1 MSIRWRIFFSMVALM
16 LGAFL
21 LTGIITLVHFRN
33 KNEEYHL
40 ERLRRK
46 EYAVVSSID
55 FFLSTAGTYTSA
67 DSLVQLFDTKVCE
80 LAEIH
85 DLPINIYSLDGRLLI
100 SSHPELVEQKVVDPW
115 LPEPAAM
122 RLRQGENS
130 VVLASKESDSLNSM
144 FSFDYLRDN
153 NGSPLGVLS
162 LPYFSPRGD
171 HLNELRAFLKSLGEI
186 YSLLFL
192 GAVLLAFVLS
202 NRIARSLREL
212 GDRMRQTRLD
222 GHNTPLPIDGRDEV
236 GRLVEEYNRMLES
249 LEESAVRLARNQ
261 RDQAWKEM
269 ARQVAHEI
277 KNPLTPMRLQ
287 VQMLERHADQ
297 WNESRIHA
305 FSNSMIEQIDALS
318 EIADAFS
325 GFASMPEL
333 KTERFNLIDIVH
345 RSAELYRESG
355 LVWRTGILEAQVMGD
370 RAQLLRVMNNLLKNA
385 FQSIPTDRL
394 PRVEVEVVAHEN
406 REVWV
411 RIGDNGSGIPASMA
425 ERIFEP
431 RFTTKNGGMGL
442 GLALARSIVESMS
455 GRIWFESPTRGGTDF
470 FLCLPLAP
478 TLPKS

>member
-1 MSIRWRIFFSMVALM
+1 MVGLM

-21 LTGIITLVHFRN
+21 LTGVITLIHFRN

-55 FFLSTAGTYTSA
+55 FFLGSAGPYTSA
-67 DSLVQLFDTKVCE
+67 DSLVRLFDTKVCE

-100 SSHPELVEQKVVDPW
+100 SSHPELVEQNIVDPW

-144 FSFDYLRDN
+144 FSFDYLRDG

-171 HLNELRAFLKSLGEI
+171 HLNELKAFLKSLGEI

-192 GAVLLAFVLS
+192 GAVLLAFVTS

-222 GHNTPLPIDGRDEV
+222 GHNKPLPIDGRDEV

-249 LEESAVRLARNQ
+249 LEESAVHLARNQ

-287 VQMLERHADQ
+287 VQMLERQSEQ
-297 WNESRIHA
+297 WNENRIRA

-333 KTERFNLIDIVH
+333 RMERFNLIDIVH

-355 LVWRTGILEAQVMGD
+355 LVWRTGLLEAQVMGD

-385 FQSIPTDRL
+385 FQSVPSDRT
-394 PRVEVEVVAHEN
+394 PRVEVEVMAREY

-411 RIGDNGSGIPASMA
+411 RIGDNGSGIPPSMT

-431 RFTTKNGGMGL
+431 RFTTKSGGMGL
-442 GLALARSIVESMS
+442 GLALARSIVESMN
-455 GRIWFESPTRGGTDF
+455 GRIWFESPSRGGTDF
-470 FLCLPLAP
+470 FLCLPLTPIPHHA
-478 TLPKS
+478 